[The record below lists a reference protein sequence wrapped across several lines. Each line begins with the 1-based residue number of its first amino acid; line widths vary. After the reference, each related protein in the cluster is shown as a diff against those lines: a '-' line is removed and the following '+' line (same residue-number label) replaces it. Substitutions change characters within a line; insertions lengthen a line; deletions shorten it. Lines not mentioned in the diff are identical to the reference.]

1 MMVSYLKLV
10 LISSSLKEILKSLL
24 KLSKLNLILFSTS
37 LTFMIPEKYSE
48 LEARENLPFFENMSS
63 LISIAAQEKRKK
75 TKKRYQA
82 KNDFFI

>member
-1 MMVSYLKLV
+1 
-10 LISSSLKEILKSLL
+10 
-24 KLSKLNLILFSTS
+24 
-37 LTFMIPEKYSE
+37 MIPEKYSE
-48 LEARENLPFFENMSS
+48 LEARENFPFFENMSF

>member
-1 MMVSYLKLV
+1 
-10 LISSSLKEILKSLL
+10 
-24 KLSKLNLILFSTS
+24 
-37 LTFMIPEKYSE
+37 MIPDKYSE

-63 LISIAAQEKRKK
+63 LISIVVQEKRKK